1 MEWLSVDASLPLI
14 ILKCSSLG
22 DVKNYLDQIKI
33 DVGNMSLRLDDLVA
47 QQRETKQ
54 QGAYCANLLTIGIRA
69 RVGF

>member
-1 MEWLSVDASLPLI
+1 MEWLSVDASLSLI

-47 QQRETKQ
+47 KQRETKQ
-54 QGAYCANLLTIGIRA
+54 QGAYCAN
-69 RVGF
+69 

>member
-1 MEWLSVDASLPLI
+1 MEWLSVDASLSLI

-33 DVGNMSLRLDDLVA
+33 DVGNMSLRLDNLVA

-54 QGAYCANLLTIGIRA
+54 QGAYCTN
-69 RVGF
+69 

>member
-1 MEWLSVDASLPLI
+1 MEWLSVEASIPLI

-33 DVGNMSLRLDDLVA
+33 DVGNMSLRLDDLEA

-54 QGAYCANLLTIGIRA
+54 QGAYCAN
-69 RVGF
+69 

>member
-1 MEWLSVDASLPLI
+1 MAISDASLPLV

-22 DVKNYLDQIKI
+22 DVKNYLDQIQI

-54 QGAYCANLLTIGIRA
+54 QGVYCAN
-69 RVGF
+69 

>member
-1 MEWLSVDASLPLI
+1 MEWLSVDASLSLI
-14 ILKCSSLG
+14 ILKCLSLG

-54 QGAYCANLLTIGIRA
+54 QGAYCVN
-69 RVGF
+69 